1 MTMASYLPGMMDPAT
16 PEVRRFA
23 QRLLAEEA
31 ALGRASGA
39 NGPVVLRVCEK
50 LRRPLMTLAG
60 SAGFN
65 SLLFRALTLAQK
77 QAPILRDVKVGA
89 DGLLK
94 GLGDIARDP
103 QNHLA
108 EAEMLLLA
116 EKIGLLFIFIGQ
128 ALTLRLTNDIWPNA
142 SFDTEGGRKKEA

>member
-1 MTMASYLPGMMDPAT
+1 MIDPAT

-31 ALGRASGA
+31 TLGSASGG

-50 LRRPLMTLAG
+50 LRRPLTTLAG

-77 QAPILRDVKVGA
+77 QAPILREVQVDA
-89 DGLLK
+89 DGHLK
-94 GLGDIARDP
+94 GLDAIDRDP
-103 QNHLA
+103 HNHLA
-108 EAEMLLLA
+108 EAESLLLA
-116 EKIGLLFIFIGQ
+116 EKIGLLFIFIGP

-142 SFDTEGGRKKEA
+142 SFVIEDGREKEA

>member
-1 MTMASYLPGMMDPAT
+1 MTDPAT

-23 QRLLAEEA
+23 QQLLAEEA

-39 NGPVVLRVCEK
+39 KGPVVLRVCEK

-77 QAPILRDVKVGA
+77 QAPILRDVQIGA

-94 GLGDIARDP
+94 GLDDIERDP
-103 QNHLA
+103 HNHLA
-108 EAEMLLLA
+108 EAEGLLVA
-116 EKIGLLFIFIGQ
+116 EKIGLLFIFIGPT
-128 ALTLRLTNDIWPNA
+128 LTLHLTTDIWPHA
-142 SFDTEGGRKKEA
+142 SFYSEDGREQEA

>member
-1 MTMASYLPGMMDPAT
+1 MMDPAT

-23 QRLLAEEA
+23 QRLLAAEA
-31 ALGRASGA
+31 ALGRGPGA

-60 SAGFN
+60 SAGFK
-65 SLLFRALTLAQK
+65 SLLFRALTRAQK
-77 QAPILRDVKVGA
+77 QAPILRDVQLGA

-94 GLGDIARDP
+94 GLDDIGQDP
-103 QNHLA
+103 HNHLA
-108 EAEMLLLA
+108 EAEALLLA
-116 EKIGLLFIFIGQ
+116 EKIGLLFILVGQ

-142 SFDTEGGRKKEA
+142 SFVTEDGKEKEA

>member
-1 MTMASYLPGMMDPAT
+1 MMDPAT

-31 ALGRASGA
+31 GLGRASGA
-39 NGPVVLRVCEK
+39 NGLVVLRVCEK
-50 LRRPLMTLAG
+50 LRRPLVTLAG

-77 QAPILRDVKVGA
+77 QAPILRDVQIGA
-89 DGLLK
+89 DGFLK
-94 GLGDIARDP
+94 GLDDIERDP
-103 QNHLA
+103 HLA
-108 EAEMLLLA
+108 EAEVLLLA

-142 SFDTEGGRKKEA
+142 SFITEDGRDKEA

>member
-1 MTMASYLPGMMDPAT
+1 MMDPAT

-31 ALGRASGA
+31 TLGRAPGA
-39 NGPVVLRVCEK
+39 SGPVVLRVCEK
-50 LRRPLMTLAG
+50 LRRPLRTLAG

-65 SLLFRALTLAQK
+65 SLLLRALTLAQK
-77 QAPILRDVKVGA
+77 QAPILRDVQMGA
-89 DGLLK
+89 DGILK
-94 GLGDIARDP
+94 GFDTLARDP

-108 EAEMLLLA
+108 EAGTLLVA

-142 SFDTEGGRKKEA
+142 SFDTEGGREKEA

>member
-1 MTMASYLPGMMDPAT
+1 MGMIDPAT

-23 QRLLAEEA
+23 QQLLAAEA
-31 ALGRASGA
+31 GLGRASGA
-39 NGPVVLRVCEK
+39 NGSVVLRVCEK

-77 QAPILRDVKVGA
+77 QAPILREVQVGA

-94 GLGDIARDP
+94 GLDAIDRDP
-103 QNHLA
+103 HNHLA
-108 EAEMLLLA
+108 EAEALLLA

-128 ALTLRLTNDIWPNA
+128 ALTLRLTNEIWPNA
-142 SFDTEGGRKKEA
+142 SFVIEDGREKEA

>member
-1 MTMASYLPGMMDPAT
+1 
-16 PEVRRFA
+16 
-23 QRLLAEEA
+23 
-31 ALGRASGA
+31 
-39 NGPVVLRVCEK
+39 
-50 LRRPLMTLAG
+50 MTLAG

-94 GLGDIARDP
+94 GLDDIDRDP
-103 QNHLA
+103 HNHLA
-108 EAEMLLLA
+108 EAEALLLA

-128 ALTLRLTNDIWPNA
+128 ALTLRLTNDIWPDA
-142 SFDTEGGRKKEA
+142 SFDTEDGREKEA

>member
-1 MTMASYLPGMMDPAT
+1 MMDPAT

-31 ALGRASGA
+31 ALGRGPGASRL
-39 NGPVVLRVCEK
+39 VVLRVCEK

-77 QAPILRDVKVGA
+77 QAPILRDVQLGA

-94 GLGDIARDP
+94 GLDDIDRH
-103 QNHLA
+103 QHNHLA
-108 EAEMLLLA
+108 EAEALLLA
-116 EKIGLLFIFIGQ
+116 EKIGLLFILVGQ
-128 ALTLRLTNDIWPNA
+128 ALTVRLTNDIWPNA
-142 SFDTEGGRKKEA
+142 SFVAEDGKEKEA

>member
-1 MTMASYLPGMMDPAT
+1 MTDPAT

-31 ALGRASGA
+31 TLGSASGG
-39 NGPVVLRVCEK
+39 NGSVVLRVCEK
-50 LRRPLMTLAG
+50 LRRPLMALAG

-77 QAPILRDVKVGA
+77 QAPILQEVQVGA
-89 DGLLK
+89 DGFLK
-94 GLGDIARDP
+94 GLDTIGRDP
-103 QNHLA
+103 HNHLA
-108 EAEMLLLA
+108 EAEELLLA

-142 SFDTEGGRKKEA
+142 SFVIEDGRKKEA

>member
-1 MTMASYLPGMMDPAT
+1 MGMIDPAT
-16 PEVRRFA
+16 PQVRRFA
-23 QRLLAEEA
+23 QQLLAEEA
-31 ALGRASGA
+31 TLGSGSGR

-77 QAPILRDVKVGA
+77 QAPILREVQLDA

-94 GLGDIARDP
+94 GLDAIDRDP
-103 QNHLA
+103 HNHLA
-108 EAEMLLLA
+108 EAEVLLLA
-116 EKIGLLFIFIGQ
+116 EKIGLPFIFIGQ
-128 ALTLRLTNDIWPNA
+128 ALTLRLINDIWPNA
-142 SFDTEGGRKKEA
+142 SFVIEGGREKEA

>member
-1 MTMASYLPGMMDPAT
+1 MAMPLIAVRDPAT
-16 PEVRRFA
+16 PEVRRFV
-23 QRLLAEEA
+23 QQLLAEEA
-31 ALGRASGA
+31 AMGA

-50 LRRPLMTLAG
+50 LRRPLITLTG

-77 QAPILRDVKVGA
+77 QAPILRDVKVA
-89 DGLLK
+89 NDGLLK

-103 QNHLA
+103 QDHLA
-108 EAEMLLLA
+108 EAEALILA

-142 SFDTEGGRKKEA
+142 SFEIEEGREKEA

>member
-1 MTMASYLPGMMDPAT
+1 MIDPAT

-31 ALGRASGA
+31 GLGRASGG

-50 LRRPLMTLAG
+50 LRRPLVTLAG

-77 QAPILRDVKVGA
+77 QAPILRDVQIGA
-89 DGLLK
+89 DGFLK
-94 GLGDIARDP
+94 GLDDIERDP
-103 QNHLA
+103 HLA
-108 EAEMLLLA
+108 EAEVLLLA

-142 SFDTEGGRKKEA
+142 SFITEDGRDKEA

>member
-1 MTMASYLPGMMDPAT
+1 MMDPAT

-31 ALGRASGA
+31 ALGRGPG
-39 NGPVVLRVCEK
+39 GPVVLRVCEK

-65 SLLFRALTLAQK
+65 SLLFRALTLAKK
-77 QAPILRDVKVGA
+77 QAPILRDVQLGA

-94 GLGDIARDP
+94 GLDDIGQDP
-103 QNHLA
+103 HNHLA
-108 EAEMLLLA
+108 EA
-116 EKIGLLFIFIGQ
+116 
-128 ALTLRLTNDIWPNA
+128 
-142 SFDTEGGRKKEA
+142 

>member
-1 MTMASYLPGMMDPAT
+1 MATHLIAVRDPAT
-16 PEVRRFA
+16 PEVRQFV
-23 QRLLAEEA
+23 QQLLAEEA
-31 ALGRASGA
+31 AMGGKS
-39 NGPVVLRVCEK
+39 PVVLRVCEK

-77 QAPILRDVKVGA
+77 QAPILRDVKVGT
-89 DGLLK
+89 DGLLT
-94 GLGDIARDP
+94 GLDDIDDP

-108 EAEMLLLA
+108 EAETLLVA

-142 SFDTEGGRKKEA
+142 SFETEGGREKEA

>member
-1 MTMASYLPGMMDPAT
+1 MTDPAT

-23 QRLLAEEA
+23 QRLLVEEA
-31 ALGRASGA
+31 KLGPAPGS

-77 QAPILRDVKVGA
+77 QAPILRDVQVGA
-89 DGLLK
+89 DGFLK
-94 GLGDIARDP
+94 GLDAIDRDP
-103 QNHLA
+103 YNRLA
-108 EAEMLLLA
+108 EAEALLLA
-116 EKIGLLFIFIGQ
+116 EKIGLLFLFIGQ
-128 ALTLRLTNDIWPNA
+128 PLTLHLTNDIWPNA
-142 SFDTEGGRKKEA
+142 SFVSEDGREKEA